1 MTRITETQIVRNSL
15 ALIQKSRSDIAKF
28 SQETSSGIK
37 IARPGDDA
45 ANAPTVASLR
55 ETINR
60 FDKHKLRIQSA
71 SSTLSLQT
79 DVLAQ
84 ASDLLVRAKEL
95 ASQGAN
101 EVLGAA
107 LRESLSHEVFQLRD
121 AMVDLAN
128 TKFQGRYLY
137 SGVADDQPAYSPT
150 GTPGYTNS
158 TSQPGSIRYTYN
170 TNAGSDLSNSVYIS
184 DDTSITTNTPGNGV
198 FDGAIQALE
207 ILGRS
212 LEGYRSTTTAGVPD
226 GGGTAYTFPTDFSEQ
241 TQDIL
246 NAMTRLDT
254 ARTSDIAIERVS
266 VAGKES
272 RILNSTSILESLKS
286 NLIEVLSKTQGADIF
301 ESATNLTQA
310 QTALQTSL
318 SVSGS
323 ILKISLL
330 DYL

>member
-137 SGVADDQPAYSPT
+137 SGVA
-150 GTPGYTNS
+150 
-158 TSQPGSIRYTYN
+158 
-170 TNAGSDLSNSVYIS
+170 DLSNSVYIS